1 MMSMEHAPA
10 YADTDPRAMEV
21 WIDTLRRKSFDEKL
35 AMVFEMIEMG
45 MELTRRGVRMRHP
58 EADEWEVFLRAAA
71 IRLGRD
77 LMIRAYGWDSDEH
90 GG

>member
-10 YADTDPRAMEV
+10 CADTDPRAMEV

-45 MELTRRGVRMRHP
+45 MELTRRGARMRHP
-58 EADEWEVFLRAAA
+58 EADEREVFLRAAA

-77 LMIRAYGWDSDEH
+77 LMIRAYGWDPDEH
-90 GG
+90 GD

>member
-10 YADTDPRAMEV
+10 YADTDPRVMEV
-21 WIDTLRRKSFDEKL
+21 WIDTLRRRSFDEKL

-58 EADEWEVFLRAAA
+58 EADEREVFLRAAA

-77 LMIRAYGWDSDEH
+77 LMIRAYGWDPDEH